1 MERFPKHYERTA
13 EIAGLLMRTRV
24 AATPEVII
32 NWVVAEIGRYPGQ
45 EQDAASAL
53 AEDRAVKNI
62 MKWIGGVP

>member
-1 MERFPKHYERTA
+1 
-13 EIAGLLMRTRV
+13 MRTRV